1 MAAAVP
7 SSVALIAISN
17 GSPPDVPNPVNALSA
32 HVRQYLQTAIV
43 NALKDPSIQAIVLV
57 GRPDGKGVFSAGAD
71 IKEFS
76 GSSGGSVTTSE
87 PGGIPT
93 LNDLAHLMEGSS
105 KPIIAALTG
114 ATLGGGMELALA
126 AQYRV
131 ADNSLKYG
139 LPEVKIGLI
148 PGAGGTQRLPRLCGV
163 RYALDVIVRGRIN
176 CSSTEGMKCGFLD
189 GVASNEES
197 VVDCAMRWANWATK
211 LPPVTLES
219 RRLCNRSV
227 LNDAEGMQNADM
239 CDFAL
244 QSCPPKRAGG
254 ESARAT
260 VEAIR
265 ASFELS
271 SFKEG
276 MEVEKNVFNDLLY
289 HSLQGRAYRHIF
301 FAERSSSGGKRKV
314 TNQLAKSKGTIG
326 VIGAGTMG
334 RGISISFLKA
344 GYGPVILIDVNAK
357 GLEAGIKYI
366 QQTLQVDAKKG
377 RLSPTKLKTALA
389 CLQSST
395 ELSSLADCDLVVE
408 AVFENLGV
416 KRDIFS
422 KLDSIVKKED
432 ALLLSNTSTLDVDA
446 ISSSLSPKRRSFCAG
461 MHFFSPAH
469 IMKLVEVV
477 RGKDTSADTLET
489 IRAVTKLIRKIPIVV
504 GNCDGFVGNRM
515 MHPYTTE
522 STLTLV
528 DYGGGDA
535 GLTISDVDAAIGP
548 KYFGMALGPFEVSD
562 VAGNDIGYNIRRE
575 KGLLRDPKTGQV
587 GKNRSPGMRYTEIA
601 DEMVEKM
608 GRLGQKVQ
616 KGWYNYDPKV
626 GKGRKPLPSA
636 EMQQLVDKYTQDSTS
651 RGTKLEKDEIVQ
663 RVLFPLVNE
672 GFKILEEG
680 IASDPSDIDII
691 YLYGY
696 GWPAYKGGPMFWAD
710 NYVGLPVVLN
720 KLEEL
725 HKLHPG
731 SEYFR
736 PSALLKDCVRKGLGV
751 QQYFRQ
757 SKKDATKSRL

>member
-1 MAAAVP
+1 
-7 SSVALIAISN
+7 
-17 GSPPDVPNPVNALSA
+17 
-32 HVRQYLQTAIV
+32 
-43 NALKDPSIQAIVLV
+43 
-57 GRPDGKGVFSAGAD
+57 
-71 IKEFS
+71 
-76 GSSGGSVTTSE
+76 
-87 PGGIPT
+87 
-93 LNDLAHLMEGSS
+93 
-105 KPIIAALTG
+105 
-114 ATLGGGMELALA
+114 
-126 AQYRV
+126 
-131 ADNSLKYG
+131 
-139 LPEVKIGLI
+139 
-148 PGAGGTQRLPRLCGV
+148 
-163 RYALDVIVRGRIN
+163 
-176 CSSTEGMKCGFLD
+176 
-189 GVASNEES
+189 
-197 VVDCAMRWANWATK
+197 
-211 LPPVTLES
+211 
-219 RRLCNRSV
+219 
-227 LNDAEGMQNADM
+227 
-239 CDFAL
+239 
-244 QSCPPKRAGG
+244 
-254 ESARAT
+254 
-260 VEAIR
+260 
-265 ASFELS
+265 
-271 SFKEG
+271 
-276 MEVEKNVFNDLLY
+276 
-289 HSLQGRAYRHIF
+289 
-301 FAERSSSGGKRKV
+301 
-314 TNQLAKSKGTIG
+314 

-334 RGISISFLKA
+334 RGISISFLIA

-377 RLSPTKLKTALA
+377 RLSPSKLKNALA

-395 ELSSLADCDLVVE
+395 ELSSLANCDLVVE

-489 IRAVTKLIRKIPIVV
+489 IRAVTKLIRKIPVVV

-528 DYGGGDA
+528 GHGGGDA
-535 GLTISDVDAAIGP
+535 GLTIADVDAAIGP
-548 KYFGMALGPFEVSD
+548 KHFGMALGPFEVSD

-575 KGLLRDPKTGQV
+575 KGLLRDPKTCQV

-626 GKGRKPLPSA
+626 GKGRKPLPST
-636 EMQQLVDKYTQDSTS
+636 EMQQLVDKYSKDSTS

-696 GWPAYKGGPMFWAD
+696 GWPAYRGGPMF
-710 NYVGLPVVLN
+710 
-720 KLEEL
+720 
-725 HKLHPG
+725 
-731 SEYFR
+731 
-736 PSALLKDCVRKGLGV
+736 
-751 QQYFRQ
+751 
-757 SKKDATKSRL
+757 